1 LAAVD
6 LLKKLPS
13 GQQHPVKERNVYL
26 KDYQIECE
34 ECDETSYVAAYK
46 KPKYCPICGRRA
58 EAEEVDDVDL

>member
-46 KPKYCPICGRRA
+46 KPKYCPICSKEA
-58 EAEEVDDVDL
+58 EAEEVTNVDL